1 MKTVIQVFGSLD
13 AGGAE
18 SRMMDVFRAIDRS
31 KYQFLFVSLDTSEGQ
46 FYEEEIRSLG
56 AEIIKIESPRRTGVL
71 QHFRQLQ
78 KLFVGLKSAGKADCV
93 HAHTSYHI
101 GIVLLAA
108 RRARIPVRISHA
120 RTTSS
125 LNRGGFANKLMIAV
139 GKRLIKSF
147 ATHRL
152 ALNKETALSLYG
164 TDRGAQIIPNAIP
177 LKLYSEALPADIYAD
192 IPADATVICHIGRF
206 QPMKNHE
213 FLLKLFA
220 EYLKEHPRSWLILVG
235 DGPLRRSTESLAEDL
250 GIYDRLKFTGLRR
263 DIPQI
268 LSRASVFVFPSKYE
282 GLPGVI
288 LEAQAAGIPSIMSDC
303 LAHNVDMGL
312 GLVDFVSLDA
322 SVASWLSAIERA
334 VALPYIKSD
343 TIYKAFD
350 RRGFTLEHEIK
361 LLTSIYENADNN
373 HHNI

>member
-1 MKTVIQVFGSLD
+1 MKTVIQAFGSLD

-31 KYQFLFVSLDTSEGQ
+31 KYQFVFVSLDTSEGQ

-56 AEIIKIESPRRTGVL
+56 AEIIKIESPRRTGVWR
-71 QHFRQLQ
+71 HFRQLHE
-78 KLFVGLKSAGKADCV
+78 LFLSLKSAGKADCV

-108 RRARIPVRISHA
+108 RRARIPVRIAHA

-125 LNRGGFANKLMIAV
+125 INRGGFANKLMIAV

-152 ALNKETALSLYG
+152 ALNEETALSLYG
-164 TDRGAQIIPNAIP
+164 SVSGIQIIPNAIP

-220 EYLKEHPRSWLILVG
+220 EYLKEHPCSWLILVG

-250 GIYDRLKFTGLRR
+250 GIYDRVIFTGLRR

-282 GLPGVI
+282 GLGGVV
-288 LEAQAAGIPSIMSDC
+288 LEAQSAGVGCVVSDT
-303 LAHNVDMGL
+303 LPRNVDMGL
-312 GLVDFVSLDA
+312 DMVDFVSLEA
-322 SVASWLSAIERA
+322 SVACWVEAIDNSLS
-334 VALPYIKSD
+334 KSRPD
-343 TIYKAFD
+343 YEARYAAFD

>member
-31 KYQFLFVSLDTSEGQ
+31 KYRFIFVSLDTSEGQ

-56 AEIIKIESPRRTGVL
+56 AEIIKIESPRRTGVWR
-71 QHFRQLQ
+71 HFRQLHE
-78 KLFVGLKSAGKADCV
+78 LFLSLNSAGKADCV

-108 RRARIPVRISHA
+108 HRARIPVRIAHA

-125 LNRGGFANKLMIAV
+125 INRGGLANKLMIAV

-152 ALNKETALSLYG
+152 ALNEETALSLYG
-164 TDRGAQIIPNAIP
+164 SVSGIQIIPNAIP
-177 LKLYSEALPADIYAD
+177 LELYSEALPADIYAD

-220 EYLKEHPRSWLILVG
+220 EYLKEHPDSWLILVG
-235 DGPLRRSTESLAEDL
+235 EGPLRPAAESLVKEL
-250 GIYDRLKFTGLRR
+250 NIGNRVKFTGLRR

-282 GLPGVI
+282 GLGGVV
-288 LEAQAAGIPSIMSDC
+288 LEAQAAGVGCVVSDT
-303 LAHNVDMGL
+303 LPRNVDMGL
-312 GLVDFVSLDA
+312 DMVDFVSLEA
-322 SVASWLSAIERA
+322 SVACWVEAIDKSLS
-334 VALPYIKSD
+334 KSRPD
-343 TIYKAFD
+343 YEARYAAFD

>member
-1 MKTVIQVFGSLD
+1 
-13 AGGAE
+13 
-18 SRMMDVFRAIDRS
+18 
-31 KYQFLFVSLDTSEGQ
+31 
-46 FYEEEIRSLG
+46 
-56 AEIIKIESPRRTGVL
+56 
-71 QHFRQLQ
+71 
-78 KLFVGLKSAGKADCV
+78 
-93 HAHTSYHI
+93 
-101 GIVLLAA
+101 
-108 RRARIPVRISHA
+108 
-120 RTTSS
+120 
-125 LNRGGFANKLMIAV
+125 MIAV

-152 ALNKETALSLYG
+152 ALNEETALCLYG
-164 TDRGAQIIPNAIP
+164 SVSGVRIIPNAIP

-220 EYLKEHPRSWLILVG
+220 EYLKEHPCSWLILVG
-235 DGPLRRSTESLAEDL
+235 DGPLRQSAKSLAEDL
-250 GIYDRLKFTGLRR
+250 GIYDRVKFTGLRR

-282 GLPGVI
+282 GLGGVV
-288 LEAQAAGIPSIMSDC
+288 LEAQAAGVGCVVSDT
-303 LAHNVDMGL
+303 LPRNVDMGL
-312 GLVDFVSLDA
+312 DMVDFVSLEA
-322 SVASWLSAIERA
+322 SVACWVEAIDKSLS
-334 VALPYIKSD
+334 KSRPD
-343 TIYKAFD
+343 YEARYAAFD

>member
-31 KYQFLFVSLDTSEGQ
+31 KYQFVFVSLDTSEGQ

-71 QHFRQLQ
+71 RHFRQLHE
-78 KLFVGLKSAGKADCV
+78 LFLSLKSAGKADCV

-108 RRARIPVRISHA
+108 RRARIPVRIAHA

-125 LNRGGFANKLMIAV
+125 INRGGFANKLMIAV

-152 ALNKETALSLYG
+152 ALNEETALSLYG
-164 TDRGAQIIPNAIP
+164 SVSSIQIIPNAIP

-220 EYLKEHPRSWLILVG
+220 EYLKEHPDSWLILVG
-235 DGPLRRSTESLAEDL
+235 EGPLRPAAESLVKEL
-250 GIYDRLKFTGLRR
+250 NIGNRVKFTGLRR

-282 GLPGVI
+282 GLGGVV
-288 LEAQAAGIPSIMSDC
+288 LEAQAAGVGCVVSDT
-303 LAHNVDMGL
+303 LPRNVDMGL
-312 GLVDFVSLDA
+312 DMVDFVSLEA
-322 SVASWLSAIERA
+322 SVACWVEAIDKSLS
-334 VALPYIKSD
+334 KSRPD
-343 TIYKAFD
+343 YEARYAAFD

>member
-31 KYQFLFVSLDTSEGQ
+31 KYRFIFVSLDTSEGQ

-56 AEIIKIESPRRTGVL
+56 AEIIKIESPRRTGVWR
-71 QHFRQLQ
+71 HFRQLHE
-78 KLFVGLKSAGKADCV
+78 LFLSLKSAGKADCV

-108 RRARIPVRISHA
+108 RRARIPVRIAHA

-125 LNRGGFANKLMIAV
+125 INRGGLANKLMIAV

-152 ALNKETALSLYG
+152 ALNEETALSLYG
-164 TDRGAQIIPNAIP
+164 SVSSIQIIPNAIP

-220 EYLKEHPRSWLILVG
+220 EYLKEHPDSWLILVG
-235 DGPLRRSTESLAEDL
+235 EGPLRPAAESLVKEL
-250 GIYDRLKFTGLRR
+250 NIGNRVKFTGLRR

-282 GLPGVI
+282 GLGGVV
-288 LEAQAAGIPSIMSDC
+288 LEAQSAGVGCVVSDT
-303 LAHNVDMGL
+303 LPRNVDMGL
-312 GLVDFVSLDA
+312 DMVDFVSLEA
-322 SVASWLSAIERA
+322 SVACWVEAIDNSLS
-334 VALPYIKSD
+334 KSRPD
-343 TIYKAFD
+343 YEARYAAFD

>member
-31 KYQFLFVSLDTSEGQ
+31 KYRFIFVSLDTSEGQ

-56 AEIIKIESPRRTGVL
+56 AEIIKIESPRRTGVWR
-71 QHFRQLQ
+71 HFRQLHE
-78 KLFVGLKSAGKADCV
+78 LFLSLKSAGKADCV

-108 RRARIPVRISHA
+108 RRARIPVRIAHA

-125 LNRGGFANKLMIAV
+125 INRGGLANKLMIAV

-152 ALNKETALSLYG
+152 ALNEETALSLYG
-164 TDRGAQIIPNAIP
+164 SVSSIQIIPNAIP

-220 EYLKEHPRSWLILVG
+220 EYLKEHPDSWLILVG
-235 DGPLRRSTESLAEDL
+235 EGPLRPAAESLVKEL
-250 GIYDRLKFTGLRR
+250 NIGNRVKFTGLRR

-282 GLPGVI
+282 GLSGVV
-288 LEAQAAGIPSIMSDC
+288 LEAQSAGVGCVVSDT
-303 LAHNVDMGL
+303 LPRNVDMGL
-312 GLVDFVSLDA
+312 DMVDFVSLEA
-322 SVASWLSAIERA
+322 SVACWVEAIDNSLS
-334 VALPYIKSD
+334 KSRPD
-343 TIYKAFD
+343 YEARYAAFD

>member
-31 KYQFLFVSLDTSEGQ
+31 KYRFIFVSLDTSEGQ

-56 AEIIKIESPRRTGVL
+56 AEIIKIESPRRTGVWR
-71 QHFRQLQ
+71 HFRQLHE
-78 KLFVGLKSAGKADCV
+78 LFLSLKSAGKADCV

-108 RRARIPVRISHA
+108 RRARIPVRIAHA

-125 LNRGGFANKLMIAV
+125 INRGGFANKLMIAV
-139 GKRLIKSF
+139 GKRMIKSF
-147 ATHRL
+147 ATNRL
-152 ALNKETALSLYG
+152 ALNEETALSLYG
-164 TDRGAQIIPNAIP
+164 KDSGARIIPNAIP
-177 LKLYSEALPADIYAD
+177 LELYSEALPADIYAD

-220 EYLKEHPRSWLILVG
+220 EYIKEHPDSWLILVG
-235 DGPLRRSTESLAEDL
+235 EGPLRPAAESLVKELNIDN
-250 GIYDRLKFTGLRR
+250 RVKFTGLRR

-282 GLPGVI
+282 GLGGVV
-288 LEAQAAGIPSIMSDC
+288 LEAQAAGVGCVVSDT
-303 LAHNVDMGL
+303 LPRNVDMGL
-312 GLVDFVSLDA
+312 DMVDFVSLEA
-322 SVASWLSAIERA
+322 SVACWVEAIDKSLS
-334 VALPYIKSD
+334 KSRPD
-343 TIYKAFD
+343 YEARYEAFD